1 MEIIRPRITSRCL
14 EGFVKANDKL
24 RKPVVKIPRVFISYT
39 HENAAHK
46 AWVLKLALDLRSN
59 GIDAILDQWECKLG
73 SDLTL
78 FMERGIERADR
89 VVLICT
95 PAYKRKAN
103 QGEGGVGYERMV
115 VTSEIAR
122 NIKTSKFISV
132 LRVGSQKSSI
142 PTFGGSRLYI
152 DFCDDS
158 KYAFNLE
165 ELLRDIHVRPASPK
179 PPVGPNPFQRKA
191 ARIRVTR
198 TPSSKSAKAKPPIGS
213 NPFLPSAKV
222 ETVAPPPIQAHP
234 VDGRP
239 LRRRMRETRTAVNHK
254 FDIAGHEG
262 FLTVGLFDDAQPGEV
277 QIRMAK
283 ESSTVAGLMDTIAI
297 LTSLALQYGVPL
309 EVLVRKFTNMH
320 YKPSGYTKN
329 PEIRQTSSISDYVF
343 RWMAM
348 QFVPGY
354 REANSSRQK
363 PEIAI
368 PGLLEELKK
377 KINRPVPELPV
388 IE

>member
-1 MEIIRPRITSRCL
+1 MEIIRRRITFRCR
-14 EGFVKANDKL
+14 ERFVKANGKSGKL
-24 RKPVVKIPRVFISYT
+24 TMKIPRVFISYT

-46 AWVLKLALDLRSN
+46 AWVLKLARDLRSN

-95 PAYKRKAN
+95 PAYKKKAN
-103 QGEGGVGYERMV
+103 YGKGGVGYERMV
-115 VTSEIAR
+115 VTWEIAR

-142 PTFGGSRLYI
+142 PTFGSSRLYI
-152 DFCDDS
+152 DFRDDS

-165 ELLRDIHVRPASPK
+165 ELLRDIHVRPMSPK

-198 TPSSKSAKAKPPIGS
+198 TPPTKSAKAKPPIGS
-213 NPFLPSAKV
+213 NPFLPSPKA
-222 ETVAPPPIQAHP
+222 ETVAPPIQAHP
-234 VDGRP
+234 IDDRP

-262 FLTVGLFDDAQPGEV
+262 FLTVGLFDDSQPGEI

-320 YKPSGYTKN
+320 YEPSGYTKN

-354 REANSSRQK
+354 REANSPRVR
-363 PEIAI
+363 PEIAM
-368 PGLLEELKK
+368 PGLLEELKR
-377 KINRPVPELPV
+377 KINRPVPELP